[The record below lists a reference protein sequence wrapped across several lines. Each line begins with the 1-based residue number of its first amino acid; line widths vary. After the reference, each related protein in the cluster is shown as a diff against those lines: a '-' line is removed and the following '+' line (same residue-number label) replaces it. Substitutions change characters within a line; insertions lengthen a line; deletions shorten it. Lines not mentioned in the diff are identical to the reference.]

1 MAKIDETTLTKGEI
15 RKLNAL
21 RKSIGDGLG
30 EMAFGAW
37 LKERP
42 APSSQASTSDAT
54 AEAIAV
60 AVMAM
65 IEDGTIKGLPR
76 GGYNL
81 RRGRGRVV
89 VSRAN

>member
-30 EMAFGAW
+30 EKAFAAW

-42 APSSQASTSDAT
+42 APSSQAAARDVT
-54 AEAIAV
+54 ADSIA
-60 AVMAM
+60 
-65 IEDGTIKGLPR
+65 L
-76 GGYNL
+76 
-81 RRGRGRVV
+81 
-89 VSRAN
+89 

>member
-1 MAKIDETTLTKGEI
+1 MAKIDETKLTKGEI

-30 EMAFGAW
+30 EKAFAAW
-37 LKERP
+37 LKERLEPSLKTAP
-42 APSSQASTSDAT
+42 ADRAAD
-54 AEAIAV
+54 AIAA
-60 AVMAM
+60 AVMAL

-76 GGYNL
+76 GGYNV

-89 VSRAN
+89 VSRAD